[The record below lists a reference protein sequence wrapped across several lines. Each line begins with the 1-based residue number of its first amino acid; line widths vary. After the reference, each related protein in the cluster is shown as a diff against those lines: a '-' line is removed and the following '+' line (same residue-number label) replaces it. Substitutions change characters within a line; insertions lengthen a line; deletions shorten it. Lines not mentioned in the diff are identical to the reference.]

1 MRKRASKQFDTVL
14 EKLLSE
20 LVKAD
25 KVLDNPPL
33 LSLTMK
39 TIRRLAE
46 MQDYKGMYKSYIF
59 PKANKYIADVK
70 KVLSNSR
77 YKALIKDEFAD
88 VDEYRND
95 TVRLAIVGLY
105 HKYEG
110 FRKALIRDY
119 MEYHRELDISVDVEQ
134 YVRENFGFKL
144 SENWKNSTLYKLSWL
159 SNRIKHDSSLPVNF
173 EHPDRETPET
183 YELLDSTKKMVI
195 APQEFYDFC
204 DEVYQYCHDLFQLFN
219 QVSLKIQLMEDGIDP
234 EMERILDLD
243 IREKTTRLNNR
254 LDD

>member
-1 MRKRASKQFDTVL
+1 MKKRASKQFDTVL

-46 MQDYKGMYKSYIF
+46 IQDYKGMYKSFIF

-70 KVLSNSR
+70 KVLRNSR
-77 YKALIKDEFAD
+77 YKSLIKDEFAD

-105 HKYEG
+105 RKYES

-119 MEYHRELDISVDVEQ
+119 KEYHEKLDILHPQCPTENQIPQDIQSLSLDIS
-134 YVRENFGFKL
+134 
-144 SENWKNSTLYKLSWL
+144 S
-159 SNRIKHDSSLPVNF
+159 RIPSHWCHCF
-173 EHPDRETPET
+173 DR
-183 YELLDSTKKMVI
+183 
-195 APQEFYDFC
+195 
-204 DEVYQYCHDLFQLFN
+204 
-219 QVSLKIQLMEDGIDP
+219 
-234 EMERILDLD
+234 
-243 IREKTTRLNNR
+243 
-254 LDD
+254 